1 MIDNRIIKKL
11 VAVIILIFIT
21 TVIIPSSAQDLKKQ
35 STSIIL
41 GNILYVGGSGPDN
54 YTKIQDAIDNATDG
68 DTVFVYDD
76 SSPYNDS
83 FSVDKSITL
92 QGENINTTI
101 IHGRCSISSNFVII
115 SGFMFQIWEIPGMN
129 IEGFS
134 NNIIENCI
142 FNRSSGGTWIEKS
155 DNNIIRNC
163 SFIFCEFTTLQIE
176 RSNNIELSYCDFFN
190 SNDWFFGRASV
201 VIRSS
206 RGININHCNIACNK
220 YGGISAVA
228 SFVKMRSNNIFNND
242 DPAVILK
249 LLSFCDM
256 RNNWWG
262 GPDGPNVTMYFS
274 DFFEMHWGLGPLRIR
289 KVDNGD
295 SVIYTRPISLL
306 GFNRIRPWLS
316 DPVVDAGQQ
325 FN

>member
-1 MIDNRIIKKL
+1 MIKRYLVIGIVLLFIFMSINPSFAFDNVKK
-11 VAVIILIFIT
+11 
-21 TVIIPSSAQDLKKQ
+21 SSTFVSD
-35 STSIIL
+35 
-41 GNILYVGGSGPDN
+41 GNTLYVGGNGTGN
-54 YTKIQDAIDNATDG
+54 YTRIQDAIDNAVDG

-83 FSVDKSITL
+83 FIVDKSITL
-92 QGENINTTI
+92 KGENMNTTI
-101 IHGRCSISSNFVII
+101 IHGCCSISSNYVII
-115 SGFMFQIWEIPGMN
+115 SDFMFQIWEIPGMN

-142 FNRSSGGTWIEKS
+142 FNRSSCGIRIEKS

-163 SFIFCEFTTLQIE
+163 SFIFCEWGVLTITF
-176 RSNNIELSYCDFFN
+176 SDNNEVSYCDFIR
-190 SNDWFFGRASV
+190 SNMMFGRAS
-201 VIRSS
+201 ISISGS
-206 RGININHCNIACNK
+206 RGIKIHHCNITRN
-220 YGGISAVA
+220 YGGGLTVA
-228 SFVKMRSNNIFNND
+228 LSFVQMTSNNIFNND
-242 DPAVILK
+242 DSGVKLR

-274 DFFEMHWGLGPLRIR
+274 RFFEMHWGLGPVTIR

-295 SVIYTRPISLL
+295 SVIYTRPIFLL

-316 DPVVDAGQQ
+316 EPVVDAGQQ
-325 FN
+325 A